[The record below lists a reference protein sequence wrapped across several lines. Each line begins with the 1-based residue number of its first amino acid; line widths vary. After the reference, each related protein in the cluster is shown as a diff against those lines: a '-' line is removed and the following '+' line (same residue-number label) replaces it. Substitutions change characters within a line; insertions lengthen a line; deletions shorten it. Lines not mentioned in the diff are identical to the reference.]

1 MKNIY
6 ELINSIVTKQTL
18 YFVKYIT
25 FLIIVIVLLL
35 EENSLILYSALTYLA
50 GIAFDSIAISKQLST
65 NIKNKLYV
73 VETIIM
79 SVCIISSIA
88 IIVLKFSGH
97 TNLPYGREVL
107 NLVLIVTTPHPL
119 IEGLIKIQ
127 ESEGNI

>member
-6 ELINSIVTKQTL
+6 ELMHSVVTKQTL
-18 YFVKYIT
+18 YFIKYIT

-35 EENSLILYSALTYLA
+35 EENSVILYSALTYLA
-50 GIAFDSIAISKQLST
+50 GIAFDSIANSKQLSV
-65 NIKNKLYV
+65 NPKNKLYI

-88 IIVLKFSGH
+88 IIILKISAH
-97 TNLPYGREVL
+97 TNLPYGREIL
-107 NLVLIVTTPHPL
+107 NIALIITTPHPL

-127 ESEGNI
+127 ESEENI